1 MATNI
6 IDKVA
11 RLFTDSTEQVVQML
25 FDSRVEDLIF
35 KSLEDLVGAERK
47 LVLAEIG
54 RNWDF
59 FYGNQRGYFK
69 QYLGE
74 TDEEF
79 RDKAKPT
86 FNYTRL
92 VIDEYVKGVMG
103 QGVTLKTSEE
113 AAQKWWDESILPTM
127 NLTRFLKTTQRIS
140 ELSYDCLIIPRWDEV
155 RKRVYFEEVRGEY
168 VKYFPDPN
176 NPRRLGAI
184 AIVYL
189 YDSGLGTPDASSL
202 LKRIELWSRERIKIE
217 EFSPKLSRR
226 KIVFDDENPY
236 KDFNGESVIP
246 ISIFQPDEDDNTF
259 YGYGNAGDISEINTY
274 YNNVWMDLLRIV
286 TFQSFSVLYIKS
298 ATKIDIQIAPT
309 RFLKTNDPD
318 AEVDYVTPDAKIEE
332 VRKVREDFK
341 NELLD
346 LSKIPTEV
354 LSGSKKDLPA
364 SGFSLQVKRMPIE
377 SLWKEKKEIYADP
390 ISSLM
395 SNGIIVQNTHGK
407 TVATKDPSA
416 QVIYSEVPLPMEAQ
430 SQQMQDAF
438 DLEHGVTSPVG
449 LYMRKH
455 DVSREEA
462 EEAILKNLE
471 ETKKIREALGLTLEG
486 DPTQTDFLQKLNVF
500 TPPPQPPVGDE
511 EE

>member
-6 IDKVA
+6 IDKVS
-11 RLFTDSTEQVVQML
+11 RLFTDSTEQVTQML
-25 FDSRVEDLIF
+25 FNSRVEDLIF

-47 LVLAEIG
+47 MILAEIG

-59 FYGNQRGYFK
+59 YYGNQKGYFR

-92 VIDEYVKGVMG
+92 VMDEYVKGVMG
-103 QGVTLKTSEE
+103 QGVSLKTSEE
-113 AAQKWWDESILPTM
+113 AAQKWWDDSILPTM
-127 NLTRFLKTTQRIS
+127 NLTRFLKTAQRIS
-140 ELSYDCLIIPRWDEV
+140 ELSYDCLVIPRWDKIM
-155 RKRVYFEEVRGEY
+155 KRIYFEEVRGEY
-168 VKYFPDPN
+168 VKYFPDPE
-176 NPRRLGAI
+176 NPRKLGAI
-184 AIVYL
+184 AIAYL
-189 YDSGLGTPDASSL
+189 FDSGLGTPDATSL
-202 LKRIELWSRERIKIE
+202 IKRIELWSHERIRIE
-217 EFSPKLSRR
+217 EFSPKLRRR
-226 KIVFDDENPY
+226 KVVFDEDNPY
-236 KDFNGESVIP
+236 KGFDGEPTIP

-259 YGYGNAGDISEINTY
+259 YGYGNAGDISEINVY

-286 TFQSFSVLYIKS
+286 TFQSFSILYVKS

-318 AEVDYVTPDAKIEE
+318 AEVGYVTPDAKIEE

-377 SLWKEKKEIYADP
+377 SLWTEKKEIYTDP
-390 ISSLM
+390 ISSMM

-407 TVATKDPSA
+407 TVTTKDPKA
-416 QVIYSEVPLPMEAQ
+416 QTIYSEVPLPMEAQ

-462 EEAILKNLE
+462 ETAILKNLE
-471 ETKKIREALGLTLEG
+471 RPKKSVNHLGSLLKGTPRRLTSS
-486 DPTQTDFLQKLNVF
+486 KN
-500 TPPPQPPVGDE
+500 
-511 EE
+511 